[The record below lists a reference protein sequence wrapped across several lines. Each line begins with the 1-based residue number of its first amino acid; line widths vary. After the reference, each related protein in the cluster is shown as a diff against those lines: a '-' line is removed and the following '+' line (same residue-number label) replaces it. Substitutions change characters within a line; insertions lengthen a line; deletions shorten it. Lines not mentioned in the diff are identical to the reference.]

1 MGNTAKARHRRR
13 YRLLHDKQG
22 GRVTWIHQDWAPRFR
37 AYLDRVWGGDYR
49 AWAVSWAADAGDEN
63 LADAGVAMR
72 AALAEDVLAAKDKV
86 FRVHAPLFE
95 RLAKPAQPAPH
106 AEDNT

>member
-13 YRLLHDKQG
+13 YRRLHDNQG
-22 GRVTWIHQDWAPRFR
+22 RRATWAPRFR

-49 AWAVSWAADAGDEN
+49 AWAASWAADAGDEN

-95 RLAKPAQPAPH
+95 KLAKPAQPAPH